1 MSRQANLS
9 GAVINFDRA
18 VGRTLLAG
26 RGTRRPHLLRRTLG
40 ERKQLLPPVCRWWCR
55 WWCRVQHISPDMR
68 LHSTLRDRVPHSTRS
83 WITPSFASR
92 GRRRQRADAAGASA
106 ALVDGDDGRRPA

>member
-1 MSRQANLS
+1 MGRQANLS
-9 GAVINFDRA
+9 GVVINFDRA

-40 ERKQLLPPVCRWWCR
+40 ARKQLLPAGGGAGSN
-55 WWCRVQHISPDMR
+55 ISPDMILNLQ
-68 LHSTLRDRVPHSTRS
+68 LHGRVPHSTRS

-92 GRRRQRADAAGASA
+92 GRRRR
-106 ALVDGDDGRRPA
+106 